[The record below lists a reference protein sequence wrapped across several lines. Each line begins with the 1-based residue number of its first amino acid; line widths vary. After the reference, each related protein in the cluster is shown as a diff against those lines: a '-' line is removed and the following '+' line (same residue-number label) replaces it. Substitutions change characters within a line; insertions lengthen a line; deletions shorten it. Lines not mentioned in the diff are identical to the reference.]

1 MLRSGGCRRGAA
13 VSAGAAFAGAGC
25 WAGRRREDARAL
37 HAMAPAEGFAAEGS
51 QGPERL
57 QGEVCGCFGKGF
69 HGRSREFSFFEG
81 PSRVRA
87 AGPAVGERMCVRRM
101 RWPRPRGLRRKG
113 RKVRNVCRVRFAAE
127 GVSDVVPAIPPPIAG
142 ASDRVCGAVA
152 IRMLRMFRAEKVS
165 VRGGVSPDTGASS
178 AVSGPRGGVLSCPAC
193 GRANRPAERK
203 RFMLDLR
210 PGRRMKMRRERPAA
224 GGGGRRGCRAA
235 LLPPALLSDSVR
247 KPARRLRLSRA
258 GRPK

>member
-1 MLRSGGCRRGAA
+1 MFRERFSRA
-13 VSAGAAFAGAGC
+13 VSGVF
-25 WAGRRREDARAL
+25 
-37 HAMAPAEGFAAEGS
+37 
-51 QGPERL
+51 
-57 QGEVCGCFGKGF
+57 
-69 HGRSREFSFFEG
+69 FFEG

-113 RKVRNVCRVRFAAE
+113 RKVRNICRVRFAAE

-193 GRANRPAERK
+193 GRANRPTERK

-224 GGGGRRGCRAA
+224 GGGDGEAAGRRFFLPHCCRTA
-235 LLPPALLSDSVR
+235 
-247 KPARRLRLSRA
+247 
-258 GRPK
+258 

>member
-1 MLRSGGCRRGAA
+1 
-13 VSAGAAFAGAGC
+13 
-25 WAGRRREDARAL
+25 
-37 HAMAPAEGFAAEGS
+37 
-51 QGPERL
+51 
-57 QGEVCGCFGKGF
+57 
-69 HGRSREFSFFEG
+69 
-81 PSRVRA
+81 
-87 AGPAVGERMCVRRM
+87 M

-113 RKVRNVCRVRFAAE
+113 RKVRNICRVRFAAE

-165 VRGGVSPDTGASS
+165 VRGGRVSGHRRLFRRQRAERRRFVLSGMRAGESPYGAETFHARSSTGAE
-178 AVSGPRGGVLSCPAC
+178 
-193 GRANRPAERK
+193 NEN
-203 RFMLDLR
+203 
-210 PGRRMKMRRERPAA
+210 AA
-224 GGGGRRGCRAA
+224 GKAGCRRGGRRGCRAA

>member
-1 MLRSGGCRRGAA
+1 MFRERLSRA
-13 VSAGAAFAGAGC
+13 VSGVF
-25 WAGRRREDARAL
+25 
-37 HAMAPAEGFAAEGS
+37 
-51 QGPERL
+51 
-57 QGEVCGCFGKGF
+57 
-69 HGRSREFSFFEG
+69 FFEG

-101 RWPRPRGLRRKG
+101 RWPRPRGLRPRG
-113 RKVRNVCRVRFAAE
+113 RKVRNICRVRFAAE

-165 VRGGVSPDTGASS
+165 VRGGRVSGHRRLFRRQRAERRRFVLSGMRAGESPYGAETFHARSSTGAE
-178 AVSGPRGGVLSCPAC
+178 
-193 GRANRPAERK
+193 NEN
-203 RFMLDLR
+203 
-210 PGRRMKMRRERPAA
+210 AA
-224 GGGGRRGCRAA
+224 GKAGCRRGGRRGCRAA